1 MHLTD
6 YAPLMPYAERYA
18 ALPMEP
24 LRVTLE
30 LVPNTRVVSY
40 DPINL
45 DNLLARMVLEDAT
58 GGDSTMPDTHQV
70 YRLPAPLQALWTSEE
85 GLPLYACTALS
96 PGGHTISDVAYIHK
110 RAQTGHFTAVK
121 NGVMGI
127 STTNG
132 RWMDRRIPF
141 PTAVVIDDDFLRAR
155 LPAYYSVGAT
165 PHCWFSDM
173 IGNPEEIARL
183 LLNVTF
189 CGKRRA
195 IGFGEVKAWHLDPI
209 DSFPLEEDGC
219 LTRILPEAALALLN
233 GSLPEG
239 LPIPIGWTPPQWKPS
254 LHWLGWP
261 AGTPVWRI

>member
-6 YAPLMPYAERYA
+6 YAPLAPFHERYA
-18 ALPMEP
+18 SLPMEP

-30 LVPNTRVVSY
+30 LVPNSRVVSY
-40 DPINL
+40 DPIHL
-45 DNLLARMVLEDAT
+45 DNLLARLVLEEAT
-58 GGDSTMPDTHQV
+58 RGDSTLPDTHQV
-70 YRLPAPLQALWTSEE
+70 YRLPVPLQALWTSPED
-85 GLPLYACTALS
+85 LPLYAATVLAPALDQEV
-96 PGGHTISDVAYIHK
+96 IADVAYIHK
-110 RAQTGHFTAVK
+110 RAQSGNFTAVK
-121 NGVMGI
+121 GGVMGI

-141 PTAVVIDDDFLRAR
+141 PTELTSAHTWEAR
-155 LPAYYSVGAT
+155 CVGNR
-165 PHCWFSDM
+165 D
-173 IGNPEEIARL
+173 EVARL
-183 LLNVTF
+183 LERVTF